1 MKKESLPARLFCRLQ
16 LSSKVLFEQ
25 PSKGVSGFNVVAELS
40 APEKWP
46 TVVVLSCQE
55 SAHPEGRVLE
65 EVTSSLSSAH
75 FNTGAAAAEAARE
88 AERAR
93 QCKQEKASVNLCSSY
108 EQSDLPPATWSGHQC
123 LAER

>member
-1 MKKESLPARLFCRLQ
+1 MADRGRSELPRERSPRGRSVGGSL
-16 LSSKVLFEQ
+16 
-25 PSKGVSGFNVVAELS
+25 
-40 APEKWP
+40 
-46 TVVVLSCQE
+46 T
-55 SAHPEGRVLE
+55 
-65 EVTSSLSSAH
+65 SLSSAH